1 MTEQINY
8 EKALRDQ
15 QLRIEINRAK
25 KEATFYAQMIE
36 RSRKKKQIFDDP
48 NRSYKQRETDEQ
60 IRMDKQDEDLDKDL
74 MANIFKWTPVYWPT
88 LSLIIK

>member
-25 KEATFYAQMIE
+25 KEATFYSQMIE

-60 IRMDKQDEDLDKDL
+60 IRMDKQYEDLDKDL
-74 MANIFKWTPVYWPT
+74 MANIFKWITVYWPT
-88 LSLIIK
+88 LSLIN